1 MKTTAIIT
9 STLFLTINIAF
20 AQFDGQV
27 SNRATHIVKLKSAMD
42 STTAQN
48 LILAS
53 HKAYSQ
59 SKSGPKYSPLFR
71 KRRRSYLSTKNNQ
84 QMDDATLLQPKL
96 ILDYLTVD
104 EGFTTIAGVFSD
116 NQFMDYLHQQSNIEY
131 IETNQL
137 YKAQALLPLLNYN
150 LDNNTSA
157 YTYLQRIQELKFEKR
172 GLMQSMV
179 SPNWGQ
185 SRITQRGLGSM
196 DQYTYDDTAGEGI
209 HVFVLDTGVN
219 VDHLDFQGRAEN
231 NANFV
236 DNENET
242 DMGGHGTHVAG
253 KIAGNLYGI
262 AKKVRIHSVKIL
274 DKSGDGTTAQL
285 IKGITHVIE
294 TAIPGKTLINLSLS
308 GPKSRL
314 IDDILNKAVVEHNI
328 PVFVSSGNSAS
339 DACFFSP
346 SSNPNVFAVGASDRN
361 DEVPTYSDVGQ
372 CVRMY
377 APGSEIESTW
387 IGGPD
392 ATKIIDGTSM
402 ANPHVTGIAAILL
415 ARKSYATVKEL
426 YKDLAN
432 MGTADALSFKWSSPT
447 ISNHNLLAFVE
458 NI

>member
-1 MKTTAIIT
+1 MEE
-9 STLFLTINIAF
+9 
-20 AQFDGQV
+20 
-27 SNRATHIVKLKSAMD
+27 
-42 STTAQN
+42 
-48 LILAS
+48 
-53 HKAYSQ
+53 Y
-59 SKSGPKYSPLFR
+59 
-71 KRRRSYLSTKNNQ
+71 
-84 QMDDATLLQPKL
+84 DAALLEPKL
-96 ILDYLTVD
+96 TLDYLTVD
-104 EGFTTIAGVFSD
+104 DSFTTIAGVFAD
-116 NQFMDYLHQQSNIEY
+116 DQFMDYLHQQSNIEY
-131 IETNQL
+131 IEINQM
-137 YKAQALLPLLNYN
+137 YKTQALLPLLNYN
-150 LDNNTSA
+150 LDSNTSA
-157 YTYLQRIQELKFEKR
+157 YLQKIQELKFEKR
-172 GLMQSMV
+172 GLMQNVV

-185 SRITQRGLGSM
+185 SRITQRGLGSL
-196 DQYTYDDTAGEGI
+196 DQYTYDDAAGEGI

-219 VDHLDFQGRAEN
+219 VDHLDFEGRAEN

-236 DNENET
+236 DNEDET

-253 KIAGNLYGI
+253 KIAGNIYGI
-262 AKKVRIHSVKIL
+262 AKKVHIHSVKIL
-274 DKSGDGTTAQL
+274 DKAGDGTTARL

-314 IDDILNKAVVEHNI
+314 IDDILNKAVMEHNI

-361 DEVPTYSDVGQ
+361 DEVPTYSDIGQ

-415 ARKSYATVKEL
+415 SRKPYATVKEL
-426 YKDLAN
+426 YKDLES

-447 ISNHNLLAFVE
+447 IINNNLLAFVE